1 MTQALIELM
10 VYLMVLCAIY
20 AASGI
25 IAALVTLIATKW
37 ANNDP

>member
-10 VYLMVLCAIY
+10 VYLMILCAIY
-20 AASGI
+20 AAAGT

-37 ANNDP
+37 VNHDL